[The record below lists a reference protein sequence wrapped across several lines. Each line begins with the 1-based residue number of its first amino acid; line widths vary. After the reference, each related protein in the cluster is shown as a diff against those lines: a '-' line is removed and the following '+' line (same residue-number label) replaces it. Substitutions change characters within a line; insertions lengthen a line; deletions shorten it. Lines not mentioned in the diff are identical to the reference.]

1 LLTVAVTRSAPLID
15 VAIAVLV
22 AILVLIIAP
31 GYAVVAIV
39 ALAVL
44 LVVGVSFAFT
54 GWRARRTPQRRRGG
68 TTRNF
73 KRGGGF

>member
-1 LLTVAVTRSAPLID
+1 MTRSAAVLD

-39 ALAVL
+39 AFAVL

-54 GWRARRTPQRRRGG
+54 GWRDRGTAQRRRAAA
-68 TTRNF
+68 TRNF